1 LNAVGLKSTPGSPER
16 NAAGLSVRQVSVD
29 RIGVIRERRMALLKA
44 LRAELR
50 IELG

>member
-1 LNAVGLKSTPGSPER
+1 
-16 NAAGLSVRQVSVD
+16 VSVD
-29 RIGVIRERRMALLKA
+29 RIGVIQERRKALLKAMLKA

>member
-1 LNAVGLKSTPGSPER
+1 
-16 NAAGLSVRQVSVD
+16 VSVD
-29 RIGVIRERRMALLKA
+29 RIGVIRERRKA

>member
-1 LNAVGLKSTPGSPER
+1 
-16 NAAGLSVRQVSVD
+16 VSVD